1 MNERS
6 IDFSINLNLNEIQKL
21 IVCLYEQRIKFK
33 LFSKPVQL
41 SRQSARLLTWWSGVR
56 APRWALF
63 YSFFLRFSSISHCLF
78 FPLIK
83 TFISY
88 LQPPLIHNSN
98 IKNEEDSCFVQNLRF
113 HTIVYF
119 IVQYKYFYKHQ
130 KSMNEHIPFCKLEL
144 DVFMCPYSWICSL
157 FLYS

>member
-1 MNERS
+1 MSSISIARLAQSVERQA
-6 IDFSINLNLNEIQKL
+6 LNL
-21 IVCLYEQRIKFK
+21 VVGGSSPPVGAF
-33 LFSKPVQL
+33 LFL
-41 SRQSARLLTWWSGVR
+41 
-56 APRWALF
+56 
-63 YSFFLRFSSISHCLF
+63 FLRLSFISHCLF

-88 LQPPLIHNSN
+88 SQLPLIHNSN

-113 HTIVYF
+113 HTLVYF

-144 DVFMCPYSWICSL
+144 DVFLCPYSWICSL